1 MTGRQPAQGYAI
13 ALLMWMIAGM
23 ALLVMAVIQFARD
36 DIGSAEQRLSEAKS
50 NALARGVALLALRDA
65 ALAPFLSD
73 RSDREDGPNR
83 QGGEGTLGNSDRDS
97 SIFSRRYEL
106 SDHIAVA
113 TVHPASG
120 FVSLNGAS
128 EEELQ
133 ALFRGIGGASGSE
146 AIALAGAVIDYR
158 NQRSSR
164 SAVLNDFAGF
174 RSREELLTV
183 DGMRKA
189 VYDRVKDFV
198 QPFEASSLDLSR
210 APKRLRQLF
219 PNGAHGGQS
228 EAGWSGNRGSG
239 SASVAASDGLVT
251 FESLNRQRAARI
263 SANTHRA
270 VIVKIQLDNGQ
281 QSNYRVWVAGATQ
294 RVIHSERL
302 SIIGKEGQLWQ

>member
-1 MTGRQPAQGYAI
+1 MRGQQPAQGYAI

-23 ALLVMAVIQFARD
+23 ALLVMAVIHLARD

-50 NALARGVALLALRDA
+50 NALARGVALLALRDE
-65 ALAPFLSD
+65 ALAPFLPD
-73 RSDREDGPNR
+73 RSDRRGGPNR
-83 QGGEGTLGNSDRDS
+83 QGSEDTVGNSERDS

-106 SDHIAVA
+106 AEHSAVA

-128 EEELQ
+128 EEELR

-158 NQRSSR
+158 NQRSPR
-164 SAVLNDFAGF
+164 SATLEDFAGF

-198 QPFEASSLDLSR
+198 QPFETSSLDLSR

-219 PNGAHGGQS
+219 PNGTHGGQS
-228 EAGWSGNRGSG
+228 EAGRSGNRSNSG
-239 SASVAASDGLVT
+239 ASVAAPDGLVT
-251 FESLNRQRAARI
+251 FESLNRQRAARF
-263 SANTHRA
+263 SANTHSA

-281 QSNYRVWVAGATQ
+281 HSNYRVWVAGATQ

-302 SIIGKEGQLWQ
+302 SMIGKEDQLWQ